1 MNNGGLVATFSSDS
15 LQPLVALKNVKHL
28 RRHGQGDNKCDCEE
42 EKQKWKM
49 CQWQTRLPEQ
59 QTHLSVSQSV
69 SQGQWVHWGGTQLT
83 WSVDLFGA
91 PLHVVG

>member
-49 CQWQTRLPEQ
+49 CQRQTRLPEQ

-69 SQGQWVHWGGTQLT
+69 SQGQWVHWG
-83 WSVDLFGA
+83 
-91 PLHVVG
+91 VGGGHS